1 MKRLRTPSVSRPEA
15 LDRRNAKSA
24 WGGCYWRGV
33 NLRKRLECQRRESRA
48 MRDWLAR
55 NFVTVSPPLPL
66 DGEPAIEAAA
76 RLVH

>member
-33 NLRKRLECQRRESRA
+33 NLRKYQERQQRQIRQL
-48 MRDWLAR
+48 LASMPR
-55 NFVTVSPPLPL
+55 IEFVPLTPPA
-66 DGEPAIEAAA
+66 DGESAIETAA
-76 RLVH
+76 RMVH